1 MGRPSDYSQELAD
14 EFLNALRLLGFVNK
28 AADYARIDRGKIYRW
43 MRLGETGKEPYASF
57 LADMLHVRADLQLAL
72 KTTALQEPKQ
82 ATWFLER
89 MFPSEYG
96 MREKVEQAA
105 QEQLQQ
111 WLDAVIGD
119 LSDSARTE
127 LIDAIARHVGGAA
140 EESTAVAGAAS
151 EDEGEVVVVN
161 DGIKALP
168 RG

>member
-1 MGRPSDYSQELAD
+1 
-14 EFLNALRLLGFVNK
+14 
-28 AADYARIDRGKIYRW
+28 
-43 MRLGETGKEPYASF
+43 
-57 LADMLHVRADLQLAL
+57 
-72 KTTALQEPKQ
+72 
-82 ATWFLER
+82 